1 MYKLLV
7 DLDVVTVALWEKED
21 GRKENAIKFINR
33 IKNNEFFVITPF
45 SLLELIAKWK
55 YVSLKDDIEEFY
67 IKQSKQILSNK
78 DVDKKIEFMNIDD
91 IKILKELEKKG
102 VKEED
107 ALLVLITSI
116 FNIDYLVT
124 LNRRHLRNKCNIIK
138 EVLKE
143 NGLRIIKIV
152 SPEEI
157 WV

>member
-157 WV
+157 